1 MRRMR
6 FAVVAALFAL
16 VLTPVTRTA
25 GAAVTASAPVRV
37 LDTRSGLGAPAGRL
51 GPGQV
56 LPLALPQTQA
66 AGASA
71 VSLNVTATDALG
83 PGFVTAWPCGQPMP
97 GTSIVNFVPGQTVA
111 NFLAVGVGAGGV
123 CLAVSAPVHL
133 VVDLMGWFTGSSDF
147 RGAVPT
153 RLLDTRVT
161 HDALAAGT
169 ERRLSLS
176 AGNGYSGGTGGVA
189 LNITVVSPHADGYV
203 TVYPCGA
210 RPQASTVNFRAG
222 EIVPNFTLVPYT
234 NGEVCIYSF
243 SATDLVVDS
252 FGWSSGG
259 GMTLAAPS
267 RVLDTRS
274 GLGWS
279 GGAVGLAQT
288 LSLRVAGRGG
298 VPNDASAA
306 LLTLT
311 ATGGTANGF
320 VTAWPCDQPRPVAS
334 VLNLRSGLLRS
345 NLALLA
351 LAADGSVCLYA
362 YTVDGSPVHLVAD
375 AVGWLP
381 GGPNRPPPPPD
392 PTSPTGGTEHFGTLP
407 VGSPLPSDGE
417 CAARVRAANEVRPQ
431 NTSYNQT
438 KGFGPPSSPPQPLY
452 ARITGSFTGTTDEI
466 LQWGACKWGID
477 EDIVRAQAVKESY
490 WTQSNVG
497 DNGDSFGILQVR
509 QSAWAW
515 AFNNGIGDPKTS
527 TAYNVDVALA
537 ARRNCFEGNETWL
550 NTVERGKD
558 YAAGDIWGCV
568 GLWFSG
574 RWYTPGSVT
583 YINDVQNDY
592 NTRTWETPAFLSAG

>member
-1 MRRMR
+1 
-6 FAVVAALFAL
+6 
-16 VLTPVTRTA
+16 
-25 GAAVTASAPVRV
+25 
-37 LDTRSGLGAPAGRL
+37 
-51 GPGQV
+51 
-56 LPLALPQTQA
+56 
-66 AGASA
+66 
-71 VSLNVTATDALG
+71 
-83 PGFVTAWPCGQPMP
+83 MP
-97 GTSIVNFVPGQTVA
+97 GTSIVNFVPGQIVA
-111 NFLAVGVGAGGV
+111 NFLAVGMGTGGV

-147 RGAVPT
+147 RGAAPT

-169 ERRLSLS
+169 ERHLSLS
-176 AGNGYSGGTGGVA
+176 AGNGYNGGTGGVA
-189 LNITVVSPHADGYV
+189 LNITVVSPQTDGYV

-222 EIVPNFTLVPYT
+222 EIVPNFTLVPYA

-252 FGWSSGG
+252 FGWSGGG
-259 GMTLAAPS
+259 GMTLAAPA

-279 GGAVGLAQT
+279 GGAVGPAQT

-306 LLTLT
+306 LLTIT
-311 ATGGTANGF
+311 ATGGTADGF

-381 GGPNRPPPPPD
+381 GGPNRQPPPPD
-392 PTSPTGGTEHFGTLP
+392 PAPTPTPPTGGTAHFGTLP
-407 VGSPLPSDGE
+407 VGAALPSDAD

-431 NTSYNQT
+431 NTTYNHT
-438 KGFGPPSSPPQPLY
+438 KGFGPPSNPPQPLY
-452 ARITGSFTGTTDEI
+452 ARITGNFTGTTDEI

-490 WTQSNVG
+490 WTQTNVG
-497 DNGDSFGILQVR
+497 DGGDSFGILQVR
-509 QSAWAW
+509 QSAWGW
-515 AFNNGIGDPKTS
+515 AFNNGVGDPKSS

-574 RWYTPGSVT
+574 RWYTPDSVS

-592 NTRTWETPAFLSAG
+592 NSRTWETPAFLNFTG